1 VDSVIEGGFLLISSN
16 RGYENDAFL
25 EAFAVGV
32 EHGIEVKLFGLVDEG
47 RVVAQ
52 TTSPDRATDA
62 RLLTDLNDHSGRLR
76 FIKKATPCSLVG
88 KVGELDSVCDTLNS
102 ALRSHAGR
110 DHAAVRLEG
119 IAFSDPKRA
128 GMISRIM
135 AGPMAADLRTPE
147 VVAYLYLGEEFLLAG
162 LVKPLPVPG
171 VENGPS
177 LD

>member
-1 VDSVIEGGFLLISSN
+1 MIEGGFLLISSN
-16 RGYENDAFL
+16 RGYEGDAFL

-32 EHGIEVKLFGLVDEG
+32 EHDIEVKLFGVVDEG

-52 TTSPDRATDA
+52 TTNLDQAMDA
-62 RLLTDLNDHSGRLR
+62 RFLSDLNDHSGKLR
-76 FIKKATPCSLVG
+76 FIKKTTPCSLVG
-88 KVGELDSVCDTLNS
+88 RLGELDLVCDTLNS

-110 DHAAVRLEG
+110 DRAAVRLEG
-119 IAFSDPKRA
+119 IGFNDPKRA
-128 GMISRIM
+128 GIISRIM

-147 VVAYLYLGEEFLLAG
+147 VVAYLYLGKEFLLAG
-162 LVKPLPVPG
+162 LTKPLPVLG